1 MTSRRLNTLI
11 NNKNNNKT
19 SALSTSSA
27 DCNLYQV
34 PANQLNLMDYLYDE
48 QTVLYVN
55 SSINANSNTSRG
67 VYTDKNF
74 NSNSLL
80 NQNTYIDTYSLDIA
94 NGVNNNPLFVGIGVD
109 YVGGDSPLMSANY
122 NSGNIASN
130 YLVKSSYIFERE
142 DKTLEVQLI
151 VSINNSESLNVNGSG
166 GKPKINLQITNKV
179 ISNDEKTKGV
189 INNKNMFKQKTTLHS
204 KFVSSTETSMYMN
217 SNIPFIFAPGFDNV
231 NIGISVMYVP
241 PKLVE
246 GVFQG
251 QYLSQNGFVVSDSEI
266 TFNKDEINEVGYS
279 TTYGHFVFGFSFND
293 NSYLENGI
301 NCDKLIKSIWR
312 SPISTF
318 NAYKNS
324 CVSKMTFIPV
334 VLLFGTNVNGSLFL
348 ALNTGTPISTI
359 THYGVTTLENF
370 INIMRAFIIEYDN
383 NEQLVDYFINKFTV
397 KILKEK
403 GYDIECIETQSLI
416 DTNTITNPSTVNS
429 NPNMTYY
436 LLHKNN
442 LLNINIDTTEQD
454 VVNKNIGISP
464 LNLDEA
470 SYCSLG
476 NMSYSKSN
484 IKMLKTD
491 NNNIFADT
499 LNLGYE
505 DIDGKLYN
513 INIILPESGFRFHF
527 DDNTTIANIYNTDN
541 SAYYFSYTSFAE
553 RFNKEVDIVTFVS
566 NNPKNIKSNRISLN
580 VSNNVIF

>member
-11 NNKNNNKT
+11 NNKNNVKT
-19 SALSTSSA
+19 NTLPTSSA

-34 PANQLNLMDYLYDE
+34 PTNQLNLMDYLYDE

-55 SSINANSNTSRG
+55 SSINVDSNTSRG
-67 VYTDKNF
+67 EYTDKNF

-80 NQNTYIDTYSLDIA
+80 NQNTYIDTYTLDIT

-109 YVGGDSPLMSANY
+109 YVGGDVPLMGANY
-122 NSGNIASN
+122 NRENISSN
-130 YLVKSSYIFERE
+130 YLIRSSYIFERE

-151 VSINNSESLNVNGSG
+151 VSINNSESLNVYGSG

-189 INNKNMFKQKTTLHS
+189 INNKNMFKQKTTIHS
-204 KFVSSTETSMYMN
+204 KFVSSTETSMYTN
-217 SNIPFIFAPGFDNV
+217 SNIPFIFSPGFDNV
-231 NIGISVMYVP
+231 NIDISIMYIP
-241 PKLVE
+241 PKLIE
-246 GVFQG
+246 GKFQG
-251 QYLSQNGFVVSDSEI
+251 QYLSQNGFVVSDSGT

-279 TTYGHFVFGFSFND
+279 TTYGHFVFGFTFND
-293 NSYLENGI
+293 NPYLENGI
-301 NCDKLIKSIWR
+301 NCDKLIKSIWK

-318 NAYKNS
+318 NTYKNS
-324 CVSKMTFIPV
+324 CVSKMSFIPV

-348 ALNTGTPISTI
+348 ALNTGTAISTI

-383 NEQLVDYFINKFTV
+383 NEQFVDYFINKFTV
-397 KILKEK
+397 KLLKEK
-403 GYDIECIETQSLI
+403 GYYIQCIETQTLI
-416 DTNTITNPSTVNS
+416 DTNTIINPSTVNS
-429 NPNMTYY
+429 NPNMSYF
-436 LLHKNN
+436 LLPKINS
-442 LLNINIDTTEQD
+442 LNINIDTTEQN
-454 VVNKNIGISP
+454 VVNKNIGKSP
-464 LNLDEA
+464 LNLDGA
-470 SYCSLG
+470 VYCSLG

-505 DIDGKLYN
+505 EIDGKTYN

-527 DDNTTIANIYNTDN
+527 DDNSKIANIYNTEN
-541 SAYYFSYTSFAE
+541 SAYYFTYTSFAE
-553 RFNKEVDIVTFVS
+553 RFNKEVDIITSVS
-566 NNPKNIKSNRISLN
+566 NNQKNIKTNRISLN

>member
-1 MTSRRLNTLI
+1 MTSRRLNSLI
-11 NNKNNNKT
+11 NNKNNIKT

-67 VYTDKNF
+67 VYTDNNF

-80 NQNTYIDTYSLDIA
+80 NQNTYIDSYSLDIT
-94 NGVNNNPLFVGIGVD
+94 NSVNNNPLFVGIGVD
-109 YVGGDSPLMSANY
+109 YVGGDVPLMGASY
-122 NSGNIASN
+122 NSGNIVSN
-130 YLVKSSYIFERE
+130 YLIRSSYIFERE
-142 DKTLEVQLI
+142 DKTLEIQLI

-204 KFVSSTETSMYMN
+204 KFVSSTEQTMYMN

-231 NIGISVMYVP
+231 NIGISVMYIP
-241 PKLVE
+241 PKAID

-251 QYLSQNGFVVSDSEI
+251 QYLSPNGFVVSNSEI
-266 TFNKDEINEVGYS
+266 TFDKNEIKEVGYS

-301 NCDKLIKSIWR
+301 NCDKLIKSIWM

-318 NAYKNS
+318 NYYKNS
-324 CVSKMTFIPV
+324 CVSKMSFIPV
-334 VLLFGTNVNGSLFL
+334 VLLFGTNMNGSLFL

-359 THYGVTTLENF
+359 TYYGVTTLENF

-397 KILKEK
+397 KILKDK
-403 GYDIECIETQSLI
+403 GYDIECIETHTLI

-429 NPNMTYY
+429 NPNMTYF

-442 LLNINIDTTEQD
+442 LLNINIDTTEQN

-464 LNLDEA
+464 LNLDGS

-476 NMSYSKSN
+476 NLSYSKSN

-505 DIDGKLYN
+505 EIDGKLYN

-541 SAYYFSYTSFAE
+541 SAYYFLYTSFAE
-553 RFNKEVDIVTFVS
+553 RFNKEVSITTFVS
-566 NNPKNIKSNRISLN
+566 NNQKNIKTNRISLN